1 MQVTCPRCRALADR
15 TYERPLLRRTK
26 CRYCGY
32 ELEEVNVK
40 EAAKII
46 DLMEKEK
53 EREID
58 EQTERDVEFLRQKH
72 REYQEKWLEDHAG
85 ICTPMWCRPIPKEK
99 IPLEGYWRVPGDTP
113 GMAADPGGEG
123 HRCCREE
130 GQEDRAVQS
139 VERDCLAP
147 LAEGRDMREG
157 ASPRL
162 EGRRREKRIIQY
174 SIRVSRNPQSSDIS
188 EQFPI

>member
-1 MQVTCPRCRALADR
+1 MQVTCPQCRALADR

-26 CRYCGY
+26 CRHCGY

-99 IPLEGYWRVPGDTP
+99 IPLEGYWRVPGTLREWLHILGVKDID
-113 GMAADPGGEG
+113 AAEKVIKKTGPFNQWKETAWHLWRKGE
-123 HRCCREE
+123 
-130 GQEDRAVQS
+130 
-139 VERDCLAP
+139 
-147 LAEGRDMREG
+147 
-157 ASPRL
+157 
-162 EGRRREKRIIQY
+162 I
-174 SIRVSRNPQSSDIS
+174 
-188 EQFPI
+188 

>member
-99 IPLEGYWRVPGDTP
+99 IPLEGYWRVPGTLREWLHILGVKDID
-113 GMAADPGGEG
+113 AAEKVIKKTGPFNQWKETAWHLWRKGE
-123 HRCCREE
+123 
-130 GQEDRAVQS
+130 
-139 VERDCLAP
+139 
-147 LAEGRDMREG
+147 
-157 ASPRL
+157 
-162 EGRRREKRIIQY
+162 I
-174 SIRVSRNPQSSDIS
+174 
-188 EQFPI
+188 

>member
-1 MQVTCPRCRALADR
+1 MQVTCPQCRALADR

-26 CRYCGY
+26 CRHCGY

-53 EREID
+53 EREI
-58 EQTERDVEFLRQKH
+58 EEKTKRDVEVFRQKH

-99 IPLEGYWRVPGDTP
+99 IPLEGYWRVPGTLREWLHILGVKDID
-113 GMAADPGGEG
+113 AAEKVIKKTGPFNQWKETAWHLWRKGE
-123 HRCCREE
+123 
-130 GQEDRAVQS
+130 
-139 VERDCLAP
+139 
-147 LAEGRDMREG
+147 
-157 ASPRL
+157 
-162 EGRRREKRIIQY
+162 I
-174 SIRVSRNPQSSDIS
+174 
-188 EQFPI
+188 